1 MFYIQINYLSL
12 KSLIAATFQRVAFIQ
27 KEDVEKI
34 VDSSIDGLLVGE
46 ALMKTNDLSQFCLV

>member
-12 KSLIAATFQRVAFIQ
+12 KSLIAATFQSGIHT

-34 VDSSIDGLLVGE
+34 VDSSIDGLLVGRH
-46 ALMKTNDLSQFCLV
+46 